1 MIPPNKRIIII
12 YIRTF
17 LKFQVP
23 YITGSSNNLTHIY
36 PKDLMPSHNLKDQ
49 CLVSAVFCRET
60 AKTQN
65 GVFAE
70 DTLPLMSRTYELP
83 DITIYT
89 INYMRIFLF
98 TV

>member
-1 MIPPNKRIIII
+1 MIPPNERITII
-12 YIRTF
+12 YIRTL
-17 LKFQVP
+17 LKISSP
-23 YITGSSNNLTHIY
+23 YIKV
-36 PKDLMPSHNLKDQ
+36 P
-49 CLVSAVFCRET
+49 FFRET

-89 INYMRIFLF
+89 ISYMRKHIF
-98 TV
+98 VYRIKHVCQQQRYR